1 VLSASGWALVARAA
15 SGVPRSG
22 GVGGLDAAS
31 GRLRHDF
38 LAPAGYSLVGA
49 ESETRNTFVALL
61 VSLESDSGARRRRS
75 GGPFKPFAL
84 MICKN
89 FDV

>member
-1 VLSASGWALVARAA
+1 MLSASGWALVARAA
-15 SGVPRSG
+15 SGVPRRG

-61 VSLESDSGARRRRS
+61 VLLKVDRAILRA
-75 GGPFKPFAL
+75 GP
-84 MICKN
+84 CSCSN
-89 FDV
+89 